1 MIELIQ
7 EYWLYFLVGQYP
19 NGPLGG
25 LSLTILLSGAAL
37 LLAMPLGLLLGIA
50 RVSPFRA
57 VRWPATALVQVVR
70 AVPLLL
76 VVFWAY
82 FFLPA
87 VTGVKTGQATTML
100 MTLVLFD
107 AVYLAEI
114 VAAGIRA
121 LPKGQMESARSL
133 GLGYFGA
140 LRLVLL
146 PQALTNV
153 LPSLVNQLVSTIK
166 ATSLG
171 YIIGLSEVSF
181 IATQV
186 NTLVFTKAVEVYI
199 ILALTYFVLC
209 FGLSRLAF
217 MLERRLGRRSSQQSA
232 PVAPISLEG
241 FER

>member
-7 EYWLYFLVGQYP
+7 DYWLYFLVGQYP

-25 LSLTILLSGAAL
+25 LSLTVLLSGAAL
-37 LLAMPLGLLLGIA
+37 VLAMPLGLLLGVA
-50 RVSPFRA
+50 RVSPYRA
-57 VRWPATALVQVVR
+57 LAWPVAVLVQIVR

-114 VAAGIRA
+114 VKAGINA
-121 LPKGQMESARSL
+121 LPKGQLEGARSL
-133 GLGYFGA
+133 GLSYGQA
-140 LRLVLL
+140 LRLVVL
-146 PQALTNV
+146 PQALRHV
-153 LPSLVNQLVSTIK
+153 SPSLVSQLVATIK

-199 ILALTYFVLC
+199 VLALTYFILC

-217 MLERRLGRRSSQQSA
+217 LLERRLNRRPA
-232 PVAPISLEG
+232 H
-241 FER
+241 

>member
-25 LSLTILLSGAAL
+25 LTLTVLLSGAAL
-37 LLAMPLGLLLGIA
+37 LLAMPLGLLLGVA
-50 RVSPFRA
+50 RVSPWRA
-57 VRWPATALVQVVR
+57 LRWPTAVLVQVVR

-107 AVYLAEI
+107 SVYLAEI

-121 LPKGQMESARSL
+121 LPRGQMESARSL
-133 GLGYFGA
+133 GLSYVQS

-146 PQALTNV
+146 PQALRHV
-153 LPSLVNQLVSTIK
+153 LPSLVNQLVATIK

-217 MLERRLGRRSSQQSA
+217 LLERRIGSGARL
-232 PVAPISLEG
+232 
-241 FER
+241 

>member
-7 EYWLYFLVGQYP
+7 DYWLYFLVGQYP

-25 LSLTILLSGAAL
+25 LSLTVLLSLAAL
-37 LLAMPLGLLLGIA
+37 VLAMPLGLLLGVA
-50 RVSPFRA
+50 RVSPYRA
-57 VRWPATALVQVVR
+57 LRWPTAALVQVVR

-114 VAAGIRA
+114 VAAGIKA
-121 LPKGQMESARSL
+121 LPKGQLESARSL
-133 GLGYFGA
+133 GLGYFQA
-140 LRLVLL
+140 LRLVVL
-146 PQALTNV
+146 PQALRHV
-153 LPSLVNQLVSTIK
+153 LPSLVSQLVATIK

-181 IATQV
+181 IATQI
-186 NTLVFTKAVEVYI
+186 NTLVFTKAVEVYLV
-199 ILALTYFVLC
+199 LALTYFVLC

-217 MLERRLGRRSSQQSA
+217 LLERRLGPRSEAMRGTPRAS
-232 PVAPISLEG
+232 SL
-241 FER
+241 

>member
-7 EYWLYFLVGQYP
+7 DYWLYFLIGQYP

-25 LSLTILLSGAAL
+25 LSLTVLLSVAAL
-37 LLAMPLGLLLGIA
+37 VLAMPLGLLLGVA
-50 RVSPFRA
+50 RVSSRRA
-57 VRWPATALVQVVR
+57 IRWPTAALVQLVR

-76 VVFWAY
+76 VVFWVY

-100 MTLVLFD
+100 MVLVLFD
-107 AVYLAEI
+107 GIYLAEI
-114 VAAGIRA
+114 VAAGVKA

-133 GLGYFGA
+133 GLSYFQA
-140 LRLVLL
+140 LRRVVL
-146 PQALTNV
+146 PQTLRHG
-153 LPSLVNQLVSTIK
+153 LPSLVSQLVSTIK

-171 YIIGLSEVSF
+171 YIIGLSEMSF

-186 NTLVFTKAVEVYI
+186 NTLVFTKSVEVYL

-217 MLERRLGRRSSQQSA
+217 VLERRLGSA
-232 PVAPISLEG
+232 SGSRPATSL
-241 FER
+241 

>member
-37 LLAMPLGLLLGIA
+37 LLAMPLGLMLGIA
-50 RVSPFRA
+50 RVSPYRA
-57 VRWPATALVQVVR
+57 VRWPAAALVQVVR

-133 GLGYFGA
+133 GLGYFAA

-146 PQALTNV
+146 PQALKNV

-217 MLERRLGRRSSQQSA
+217 MLERRLGRRAA
-232 PVAPISLEG
+232 PVAPISL
-241 FER
+241 

>member
-25 LSLTILLSGAAL
+25 LSLTVLLSGAAL
-37 LLAMPLGLLLGIA
+37 LLAMPLGLLLGVA
-50 RVSPFRA
+50 RVSPWRA
-57 VRWPATALVQVVR
+57 LRWPTAALVQVVR

-87 VTGVKTGQATTML
+87 MTGVKTGQATTML

-107 AVYLAEI
+107 SVYLAEI

-133 GLGYFGA
+133 GLGYVQS
-140 LRLVLL
+140 LRLVVL
-146 PQALTNV
+146 PQALRHV
-153 LPSLVNQLVSTIK
+153 LPSLVNQLVATIK

-217 MLERRLGRRSSQQSA
+217 LLERRLGRSGA
-232 PVAPISLEG
+232 PS
-241 FER
+241 